1 MILKV
6 LAINGSPHKEGCTY
20 TAIRLMADELEKQ
33 NIEVEIIHVG
43 TKPIR
48 GCTACNACFK
58 MDDRKCIFDDDIVNE
73 CIAKSKEVDGI
84 IIGSPVY
91 YSGIAGGMK
100 SFLDRFFYAGAHLQ
114 YKVGA
119 AVASLRRSGGVD
131 TFHQLNNY
139 LNLAKVV
146 ITPSHYWNVIHGSN
160 AAEVMQDKEGVQ
172 IMKNLGQ
179 NMAWLLKSLDN
190 SKKQIPLPQKEQ
202 RVWTNFI
209 R

>member
-6 LAINGSPHKEGCTY
+6 LAINGSPNKDGCTY

-33 NIEVEIIHVG
+33 GIEVEIVHVG
-43 TKPIR
+43 NKVIR
-48 GCTACNACFK
+48 GCTACNACSK
-58 MDDRKCIFDDDIVNE
+58 MEDKKCIFDDIVNE
-73 CIAKSKEVDGI
+73 CIEKSKEIDGI
-84 IIGSPVY
+84 IIGSPVH
-91 YSGIAGGMK
+91 YSGIAGTMK
-100 SFLDRFFYAGAHLQ
+100 SFLDRFFYAGKHLQ
-114 YKVGA
+114 YKVGS

-139 LNLAKVV
+139 FNLANVI

-160 AAEVMQDKEGVQ
+160 AQEVMQDKEGVQ
-172 IMKNLGQ
+172 IMKTLGQ
-179 NMAWLLKSLDN
+179 KMAWLMKSIDN
-190 SKKQIPLPQKEQ
+190 SKDEIPLPQIEK

>member
-1 MILKV
+1 MKV
-6 LAINGSPHKEGCTY
+6 LAINGSPNKEGCTY
-20 TAIRLMADELEKQ
+20 TAIRIMADELEKQ
-33 NIEVEIIHVG
+33 GIEVEIVHVG
-43 TKPIR
+43 NKVIR
-48 GCTACNACFK
+48 GCTACNACSR
-58 MDDRKCIFDDDIVNE
+58 MEESKCIFDDIVNE
-73 CIAKSKEVDGI
+73 CIEKTKEVDGI
-84 IIGSPVY
+84 IIGSPVH
-91 YSGIAGGMK
+91 YSGIAGSMK

-139 LNLAKVV
+139 LNLANVV

-160 AAEVMQDKEGVQ
+160 AQEVMKDEEGVQ
-172 IMKNLGQ
+172 IMKTLGQ
-179 NMAWLLKSLDN
+179 KMAWLMKSIDN
-190 SKKQIPLPQKEQ
+190 SKDEIPLPQIDE